1 MKKEEKIIKIRTA
14 AKVELA
20 RINAKYAKAEA
31 DAARRKSEDLTE
43 RVGCC
48 ENERFNV
55 IERYKALSA
64 DLKAD
69 RLKDIAEL
77 YENTEKLCEEATED
91 PEPEPETETET
102 DTDTDTDTEKDSDV
116 TVKGFQPQQTV
127 YCDGSEHTARI
138 VARRLINKLPHIP
151 EGGAITVMISHGDES
166 LSGKY
171 WLSVT
176 TNNGG
181 KWPGNLC
188 TVLFDESNH
197 GQESEMSL
205 IDTVRESFDARKEG
219 GDE

>member
-55 IERYKALSA
+55 IERYKAHSA
-64 DLKAD
+64 AIKAD
-69 RLKDIAEL
+69 RLKDIAKL
-77 YENTEKLCEEATED
+77 YENTEKSCEEATDD
-91 PEPEPETETET
+91 PEPEQEQKPETE
-102 DTDTDTDTEKDSDV
+102 
-116 TVKGFQPQQTV
+116 QPKTV
-127 YCDGSEHTARI
+127 YCDGSEHSARI
-138 VARRLINKLPHIP
+138 VARRLINKMPHIP
-151 EGGAITVMISHGDES
+151 EGGAVMVMISHGDES

-176 TNNGG
+176 TDNGG

-197 GQESEMSL
+197 GQESEASF

>member
-1 MKKEEKIIKIRTA
+1 MKKEQKIIELRRA
-14 AKVELA
+14 AKLNVSELKAKIAFAHYKAAEERAGVMRERANELEGIEAGSTERFDVLAKYRAELA
-20 RINAKYAKAEA
+20 DVEWFLADTVAQLKAEIHHVKVECEQQC
-31 DAARRKSEDLTE
+31 AAAED
-43 RVGCC
+43 
-48 ENERFNV
+48 
-55 IERYKALSA
+55 
-64 DLKAD
+64 
-69 RLKDIAEL
+69 
-77 YENTEKLCEEATED
+77 D
-91 PEPEPETETET
+91 PEPEQEQKPETE
-102 DTDTDTDTEKDSDV
+102 
-116 TVKGFQPQQTV
+116 QPKTV
-127 YCDGSEHTARI
+127 YCDGSEHSARI

-197 GQESEMSL
+197 GKESEASF